1 MTVGQRIAQKR
12 KELGLSQEALGD
24 RLGVSRQSIY
34 KWESDSALPE
44 VEKLITL
51 AKLFG
56 VSVGWLLGVEEDAAP
71 EAAPSGELTEAQ
83 LRMVEEIVSRYIA
96 AQPKPDPQRGKRF
109 FRRGIVVFAV
119 LFCACFFAV
128 FSLFVRLDRMDQQYN
143 SLQNSVHNVQSSVNS
158 QIGGISSRVE
168 EILKAQNNLTAE
180 YGTEIV
186 HTTRTNTILFSVCAV
201 PKTYVNGMSVEFSV
215 ENGTGGS
222 SVVQGTPGF
231 NQNYSGELSCQLTDS
246 IDLSVVFI
254 YPDGTRQTQLLEH
267 YDSLYSES
275 LPGVDLETHHLMYM
289 ETPDGSAVLK
299 DIYFS
304 TRTTYGKY
312 PGNYGD
318 SITPPEVKDIRV
330 GLFKNKRLLSW
341 AEPCEKPDSFHGF
354 EDRTFYRLP
363 DMTVTLTA
371 SDQLEVAALVTDTY
385 GRQFVVQDIP
395 YVLDE
400 DAQNLTWPDNFD
412 TDTDP
417 AHWHFN

>member
-12 KELGLSQEALGD
+12 KEMGLSQEALGD

-34 KWESDSALPE
+34 KWESDSTLPE

-51 AKLFG
+51 SKLFG

-71 EAAPSGELTEAQ
+71 ENSGELSETQ
-83 LRMVEEIVSRYIA
+83 RKMVEEIVDRYIA
-96 AQPKPDPQRGKRF
+96 ALPKPAPQRKWLRILAG
-109 FRRGIVVFAV
+109 FALLV
-119 LFCACFFAV
+119 LFFY
-128 FSLFVRLDRMDQQYN
+128 LINRLDQIDQQYHRV
-143 SLQNSVHNVQSSVNS
+143 QMTVTHVQDSVDS
-158 QIGGISSRVE
+158 QINGITSRVE

-180 YGTEIV
+180 YGTELV
-186 HTTRTNTILFSVCAV
+186 HTNLEKNQVVFNIYAV
-201 PKTYVNGMSVEFSV
+201 PKTYVEGMTVKFSADD
-215 ENGTGGS
+215 GTGGIQS
-222 SVVQGTPGF
+222 SMGEEGF
-231 NQNYSGELSCQLTDS
+231 NQRFSATLACQLTDS
-246 IDLSVVFI
+246 ITLSVVFI
-254 YPDGTRQTQLLEH
+254 SPDGSRQTQLLEH

-312 PGNYGD
+312 LGNYGD

-330 GLFKNKRLLSW
+330 GLFKNKRLLAW

-354 EDRTFYRLP
+354 EDRKFYRLP

-417 AHWHFN
+417 AHWQFN

>member
-56 VSVGWLLGVEEDAAP
+56 VSVGWLLGVEEAAAP
-71 EAAPSGELTEAQ
+71 ETGGELTEAQ
-83 LRMVEEIVSRYIA
+83 LKMVEEIADRYIA
-96 AQPKPDPQRGKRF
+96 AQPKPKP
-109 FRRGIVVFAV
+109 RRRWPWVIAATV
-119 LFCACFFAV
+119 LLLTGWN
-128 FSLFVRLDRMDQQYN
+128 LFQRLDRMDQQYN

-158 QIGGISSRVE
+158 QINGISSRVE

-186 HTTRTNTILFSVCAV
+186 HTTRTNTILFSVYAV
-201 PKTYVNGMSVEFSV
+201 PKTYVDGMSVEFSV

-222 SVVQGTPGF
+222 SVVQGMPGF
-231 NQNYSGELSCQLTDS
+231 NQKYSGELSCQLTDS

-289 ETPDGSAVLK
+289 EAPDGSAVLK

-304 TRTTYGKY
+304 TRTTSGKY

-354 EDRTFYRLP
+354 EDRAFYRLL

-417 AHWHFN
+417 THWQFN

>member
-1 MTVGQRIAQKR
+1 MSIGQRIAQKR

-44 VEKLITL
+44 VEKLIAL
-51 AKLFG
+51 SKLFG
-56 VSVGWLLGVEEDAAP
+56 VSVGWLLGVEEDAVPA
-71 EAAPSGELTEAQ
+71 SGGDGELTETQ
-83 LRMVEEIVSRYIA
+83 LKMVEEIVDRYIA
-96 AQPKPDPQRGKRF
+96 ALPKPKPRRRWPWVITAAVLLFAGWSLF
-109 FRRGIVVFAV
+109 FR
-119 LFCACFFAV
+119 
-128 FSLFVRLDRMDQQYN
+128 LDQMDRQYS
-143 SLQNSVHNVQSSVNS
+143 SLQNSVNNVTYSVNS
-158 QIGGISSRVE
+158 QIGGISNRVE

-180 YGTEIV
+180 YGAEIV
-186 HTTRTNTILFSVCAV
+186 HTTRTNTILFSVYAV
-201 PKTYVNGMSVEFSV
+201 PKTYVDGMSVEFSV

-222 SVVQGTPGF
+222 SVVQGTLGF
-231 NQNYSGELSCQLTDS
+231 NQKYSGELSCQLTDS

-267 YDSLYSES
+267 YGSLYSES
-275 LPGVDLETHHLMYM
+275 LPGVDLEAHHLMYM

-299 DIYFS
+299 DIYFT

-330 GLFKNKRLLSW
+330 GLFKNKRLLAW
-341 AEPCEKPDSFHGF
+341 AEPCEKPDTFHGF
-354 EDRTFYRLP
+354 EDRKFYRLP
-363 DMTVTLTA
+363 DMTVTLAA
-371 SDQLEVAALVTDTY
+371 SEQLEVAALVTDTY

-400 DAQNLTWPDNFD
+400 EGQNLTWSD
-412 TDTDP
+412 TFETEPDP
-417 AHWHFN
+417 AYWQFD